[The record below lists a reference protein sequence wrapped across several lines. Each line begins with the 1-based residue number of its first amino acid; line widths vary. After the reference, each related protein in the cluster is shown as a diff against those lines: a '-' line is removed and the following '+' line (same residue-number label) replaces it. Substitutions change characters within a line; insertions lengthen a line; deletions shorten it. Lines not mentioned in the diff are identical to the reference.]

1 MATAVTCTVIVTA
14 PPLGIVTEPWI
25 VVPLMVKLAVA
36 APPLTV
42 LPKLV
47 ALANWLGK
55 VSTKLAPVSSVE
67 GPALL
72 ITKLKVVVAPV
83 ATVLVLL
90 SLLTDR
96 LTVGM
101 TEMAAVAV
109 KELEPA
115 DVVNEPEGMVL
126 VSVPLIELVTTA
138 EIVHVEAWGIR
149 VPEGRD
155 NDPAPAT
162 ADAAPAVQPV
172 VVTLEGLALTR
183 PAG

>member
-14 PPLGIVTEPWI
+14 PPLGIDTEPWI

-42 LPKLV
+42 LPRLV
-47 ALANWLGK
+47 ALANWLGR
-55 VSTKLAPVSSVE
+55 VSTKLEGVSVE